1 MGRTRVA
8 LLQATAECVEKY
20 GVRRTTM
27 VDVAA
32 RSGVAKATLYN
43 HFRTKEDLL
52 VALVESLVA
61 DTVAACLQTAA
72 TDGPAA
78 ALAQAAVAVS
88 GSGALRKAAAE
99 EPALLAPLLLPDA
112 GRGWQAVRDGVDAA
126 LATGRAELAADG
138 ADLVLRWLVSHVAWP
153 TTREQAELGAVHLVQ
168 ALGRPSAAS
177 PAVVGPAPAAPVRP
191 VGQAGS
197 PGVDRSGL
205 GWPG

>member
-1 MGRTRVA
+1 MTGVQTCA
-8 LLQATAECVEKY
+8 LPI
-20 GVRRTTM
+20 
-27 VDVAA
+27 
-32 RSGVAKATLYN
+32 S
-43 HFRTKEDLL
+43 
-52 VALVESLVA
+52 
-61 DTVAACLQTAA
+61 
-72 TDGPAA
+72 
-78 ALAQAAVAVS
+78 
-88 GSGALRKAAAE
+88 AE